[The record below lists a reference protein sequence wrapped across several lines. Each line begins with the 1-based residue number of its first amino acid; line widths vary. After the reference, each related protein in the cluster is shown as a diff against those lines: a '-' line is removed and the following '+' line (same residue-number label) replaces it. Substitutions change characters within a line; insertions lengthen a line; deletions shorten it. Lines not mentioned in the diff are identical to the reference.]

1 MAVVEKEV
9 EEHLSGGGILSLF
22 PEGAVNKKPG
32 ILQTFRHGT
41 FKKAIEKDAKI
52 WHFVLTGH
60 EDVWPH
66 NVPIA
71 GYPCYTG
78 MKLIPVIKRLNTE
91 IFDIE
96 RVIIERE
103 K

>member
-52 WHFVLTGH
+52 WHFVLSGH

-78 MKLIPVIKRLNTE
+78 MKLIPVNNKR
-91 IFDIE
+91 E
-96 RVIIERE
+96 RVCV
-103 K
+103 